1 MAYVDSAQARVAEAG
16 SLLAEAQAVLA
27 AWDRNT
33 DLDNPGAALGVCVL
47 SEEWLAE
54 RAPRAP
60 APIEKQV
67 LTCAEKLQ
75 SHFGRLDPPWG
86 TVNRLRRGALDI
98 PIAGGPD
105 VLRAIYGREQ
115 TNDGR
120 LTAVAGDGLMIFAEW
135 AADGTPRLRTRHN
148 FGSASTRP
156 KSPHY
161 ADQAEAF
168 AGETLRTVTWDRAVL
183 EAQATA
189 RTRLTATP

>member
-1 MAYVDSAQARVAEAG
+1 MLKSTLT
-16 SLLAEAQAVLA
+16 SLEGLL
-27 AWDRNT
+27 
-33 DLDNPGAALGVCVL
+33 PGASLRATVRSPVGTGIQEPRPNRSEIEQRPGVSDELVEQVNRC
-47 SEEWLAE
+47 
-54 RAPRAP
+54 PRR
-60 APIEKQV
+60 
-67 LTCAEKLQ
+67 CD
-75 SHFGRLDPPWG
+75 HFGRLDPPWG
-86 TVNRLRRGALDI
+86 SVNRLRRGAIDI

-156 KSPHY
+156 RSPHY

-183 EAQATA
+183 EAQTTT